1 MAAILLSAPAL
12 EPVSVAEAKSYI
24 RVDHDDDDAVIAALI
39 AAARGHVE
47 ALTRRALIAQTW
59 RFVRDAWP
67 TDGKL
72 TLRTGP
78 LRALI
83 AARMFDVLGN
93 ASAIETAA
101 FVLDKANGTIASP
114 AWALPQPGR
123 ASAGIELDVQLGYGL
138 LATDVPDAL
147 RHAIR
152 VLVAHWY
159 DNRGQVAIGQA
170 VPVMPPTVNAIVGSF
185 RVLSL

>member
-12 EPVSVAEAKSYI
+12 EPVSVTEAKAYL

-47 ALTRRALIAQTW
+47 ALTRRMLIAQTW
-59 RFVRDAWP
+59 RFVRDIWP
-67 TDGKL
+67 PDGRL
-72 TLRTGP
+72 RLRTGP
-78 LRALI
+78 LRSLVAV
-83 AARMFDVLGN
+83 RVFDAQNN
-93 ASAIETAA
+93 ASSVDVAS
-101 FVLDKANGTIASP
+101 FVLDKANDTIAAP

-123 ASAGIELDVQLGYGL
+123 ATAGIEIDVQLGYG
-138 LATDVPDAL
+138 ATAGDVPDAL

-159 DNRGQVAIGQA
+159 DNRGQVAIGQS
-170 VPVMPPTVNAIVGSF
+170 VPIMPPTVNAIVGSF